1 MRRNRRSINRYNILP
16 HLKPEQKLKVCLSAN
31 RTLRAYDASARYHD
45 LGRLLQLIR
54 DFRISNDSVFLSAIS
69 QNTVSQ
75 HWIFFLQVE
84 RYSARMA
91 FYVELPQ
98 VQ

>member
-1 MRRNRRSINRYNILP
+1 MCLP
-16 HLKPEQKLKVCLSAN
+16 AN
-31 RTLRAYDASARYHD
+31 RTLGAYDASARYHD
-45 LGRLLQLIR
+45 LGRLLQLIHR

-84 RYSARMA
+84 GYTVVQEWHFMLSYPRFNAHIWTDLR
-91 FYVELPQ
+91 PQ
-98 VQ
+98 G